1 MSARPAAIVLS
12 VALAGLALGAA
23 AGARAQGGDYFAIV
37 DLDHDSRIS
46 LAEYI
51 ERFSWA
57 FRQMDHDH
65 DGVLEPAEQLV
76 PRATRLTLAEHQAR
90 LTLQFHKQDANKDGT
105 LSRREFLAPP
115 AR

>member
-1 MSARPAAIVLS
+1 MSARPL
-12 VALAGLALGAA
+12 ALAMALLACAPGAA
-23 AGARAQGGDYFAIV
+23 RGQGGGDYFSIV
-37 DLDHDSRIS
+37 DLDHDARIS

-57 FRQMDHDH
+57 FRKMDANR
-65 DGVLEPAEQLV
+65 DGVLEPGEQLV
-76 PRATRLTLAEHQAR
+76 PGAAR
-90 LTLQFHKQDANKDGT
+90 LTRAEHEARLAQQFRKQDANRDGT